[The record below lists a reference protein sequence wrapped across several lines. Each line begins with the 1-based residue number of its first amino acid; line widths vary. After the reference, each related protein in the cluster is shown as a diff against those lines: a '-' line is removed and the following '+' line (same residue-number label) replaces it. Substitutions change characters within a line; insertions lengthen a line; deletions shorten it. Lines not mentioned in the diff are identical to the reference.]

1 MVPPAQRRL
10 DAQVTRRGR
19 GGLIA
24 AAIAAAVIAAVA
36 GSLYALRLLARDYVS
51 IHGYIALAIGVVGVC
66 GLAGGLMAL
75 AFYSSRAGWD
85 DIERDE

>member
-1 MVPPAQRRL
+1 MS
-10 DAQVTRRGR
+10 RRGR
-19 GGLIA
+19 RGLIA

-36 GSLYALRLLARDYVS
+36 AALYALRLLAGEDVS

-66 GLAGGLMAL
+66 ALAGGLMAL

-85 DIERDE
+85 DIDRDA